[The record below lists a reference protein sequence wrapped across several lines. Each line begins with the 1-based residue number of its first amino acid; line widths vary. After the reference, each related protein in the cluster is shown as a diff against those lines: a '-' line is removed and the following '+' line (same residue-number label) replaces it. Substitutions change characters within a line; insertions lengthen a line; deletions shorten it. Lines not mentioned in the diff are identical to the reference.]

1 MSYCLNPDCR
11 RPQNL
16 ENAKFCQTCGSK
28 LLLRG
33 HYRAIKPIG
42 HGGFGKTFLAI
53 DEDKPSKPRCV
64 IKQFSPQTYA
74 GGNAQKAVEL
84 FDQEAVRL
92 DELGKHP
99 FIPELLAYFKQDGHQ
114 YLMQEFIDGQ
124 NLAQILETQ
133 GNFSEPQI
141 WDLLSRILPMLEFIH
156 SRKVIHRDIKPENII
171 RHTDQQLYL
180 VDFGAAKLAT
190 ATALLQTGTKIGTPE
205 YVAPEQLK
213 GKAEYPSD
221 LYSLGVTCIHLLTGV
236 SPFDLFDINEDTWV
250 WRQYLGNRSVSGALG
265 RVLDK
270 LIENALNRRYQSV
283 VEVLK
288 DLNMLPR
295 AAPVGSQ
302 ATQPATPQPRGV
314 NLPPTTQPWKG
325 ILTLKG
331 HNREVNAAAFSP
343 DGKTI
348 ASGSNDGSIKLW
360 RSQDGTEL
368 MTLDGLTDRGWLR
381 RLLFTSPIYAVAFSP
396 DGQTIAGGTNGI
408 KLWQTRNGQPTTT
421 PPLQT
426 GLVYAVAFS
435 PNGETLATG
444 GADGAVR
451 LWQWKEG
458 LEIRTLIPP
467 NILEP
472 RSPVQ
477 LYSSTG
483 VHMLAF
489 SPDGEILVSCS
500 TRGLVSG
507 GIVVNTRMVHL
518 WRVKYGQLA
527 LSLTVYDTPIN
538 FVAFNGDG
546 LIFASD
552 VSDTVSQER
561 RIRLWRLGDGREIG
575 SLRGH
580 TSGVNAI
587 GLSSDWQAIVTC
599 HTDRTLQTWHSP

>member
-1 MSYCLNPDCR
+1 
-11 RPQNL
+11 
-16 ENAKFCQTCGSK
+16 

-42 HGGFGKTFLAI
+42 QGGFGRTFLAI

-64 IKQFSPQTYA
+64 IKQFSPQTYG
-74 GGNAQKAVEL
+74 GGNVQKAVEL

-99 FIPELLAYFKQDGHQ
+99 FIPELLAYFQQDGHH

-124 NLAQILETQ
+124 NLGQILETQ

-156 SRKVIHRDIKPENII
+156 SRQVIHRDIKPENII
-171 RHTDQQLYL
+171 RHTDQQYYL

-213 GKAEYPSD
+213 GKAEYASD

-236 SPFDLFDINEDTWV
+236 SPFDLFDINEDKWV
-250 WRQYLGNRSVSGALG
+250 WRQYLGNRSVSGALS

-270 LIENALNRRYQSV
+270 LIESALNRRYQSV

-295 AAPVGSQ
+295 AAPPAGSQ
-302 ATQPATPQPRGV
+302 GAQSVPAQPRGV

-325 ILTLKG
+325 RLTLRG
-331 HNREVNAAAFSP
+331 HTRDVMAATFSP

-368 MTLDGLTDRGWLR
+368 MTLDSLNDRGWLR

-396 DGQTIAGGTNGI
+396 DGQTIAGGTNGV
-408 KLWQTRNGQPTTT
+408 KLWQTRTGQPAST
-421 PPLQT
+421 PSLQT

-435 PNGETLATG
+435 PSGDTLATG

-451 LWQWKEG
+451 LWQWQEG
-458 LEIRTLIPP
+458 LEIRTLIPTNAP
-467 NILEP
+467 EP

-477 LYSSTG
+477 IYPSNG
-483 VHMLAF
+483 VNMLGF
-489 SPDGEILVSCS
+489 SADGEILVSCS
-500 TRGLVSG
+500 TRGFVSG
-507 GIVVNTRMVHL
+507 GVVVNTRTVHL
-518 WRVKYGQLA
+518 WRVKSGQLA
-527 LSLTVYDTPIN
+527 LSMTVYDTPIN

-552 VSDTVSQER
+552 VSDTVSRER
-561 RIRLWRLGDGREIG
+561 GVKLWRLGDGREIG

-580 TSGVNAI
+580 TSAVNAI
-587 GLSSDWQAIVTC
+587 GLSPDWQTIITC
-599 HTDRTLQTWHSP
+599 HSDRTLQTWHRP